1 MKRFTAF
8 LLCLLLCLPWGAR
21 AEERLFTDMDP
32 SSYLYE
38 AAAVLH
44 NLGLMQGYDDHTF
57 RPDDPIT
64 RAEIAAI
71 TVRCMGME
79 QAAKASAQWNTGFSD
94 VPVTHWANGYIAVAK
109 SVGVVDGNG
118 DGTFAPDGDV
128 LYEQSV
134 KMLVCAL
141 GYGEDIKKVPDAYPN
156 LYLEQAERIN
166 MTIRAKGKIGETAS
180 RGTVAMLVYNT
191 VFAKIPQT

>member
-1 MKRFTAF
+1 M
-8 LLCLLLCLPWGAR
+8 
-21 AEERLFTDMDP
+21 
-32 SSYLYE
+32 
-38 AAAVLH
+38 
-44 NLGLMQGYDDHTF
+44 
-57 RPDDPIT
+57 
-64 RAEIAAI
+64 
-71 TVRCMGME
+71 
-79 QAAKASAQWNTGFSD
+79 
-94 VPVTHWANGYIAVAK
+94 PVTHWANGYIAVAK